1 MYKKAFHRFLP
12 SIKIW
17 HIASLCLPL
26 LLGAA
31 AVRHL
36 PISTPTAD
44 IPSTTTDESFAKEF
58 LRSRPSTELP
68 SRTLAALGSQ
78 SLPQQSVL
86 PAARTMEPQSSGM
99 QKRVSQSSSQR
110 MNAAPKSVARNAMT
124 QPQPPAEAAIRM
136 VAAPQPAR
144 NLPPIPLRVAVA
156 RDAKILSVGTSDA
169 GFVSTTEGTGIGQ
182 LSANTAVPVTLGG
195 SGLQIGQ
202 WQAPTAVWVK
212 PRAAN
217 GFVAIDGRWYRGA
230 VLLVARSEGLLAVNY
245 VDLESYL
252 YSVVGAEMP
261 ASWPI
266 EALKAQA
273 IAARSYAIVHIARP
287 ANDLYDLGATPRWQA
302 YNGTESETGATQQA
316 VDATRGILLS
326 YQGGV
331 VESLYASS
339 LDLVRDVHGGFGMSQ
354 HGANKLAQQ
363 SYSYAQILNHFYPG
377 TGLAVLSLK

>member
-1 MYKKAFHRFLP
+1 MLKKAFYKFLP
-12 SIKIW
+12 SFKIW
-17 HIASLCLPL
+17 HIAPLCLPL
-26 LLGAA
+26 LLGSA

-36 PISTPTAD
+36 PISAPAAD
-44 IPSTTTDESFAKEF
+44 APPATEKGLARDF
-58 LRSRPSTELP
+58 LLSQPTELP

-78 SLPQQSVL
+78 KLPQQPVFSRGRSADQQRSEAQKRALQPLVSQTK
-86 PAARTMEPQSSGM
+86 AAPQST
-99 QKRVSQSSSQR
+99 
-110 MNAAPKSVARNAMT
+110 PRNAMT
-124 QPQPPAEAAIRM
+124 RPKPPAEAAIRM
-136 VAAPQPAR
+136 AAAPQPAR
-144 NLPPIPLRVAVA
+144 NLPPIPLRVAIV
-156 RDAKILSVGTSDA
+156 RDAKMLSVGTSDA
-169 GFVSTTEGTGIGQ
+169 GAVATTEGTVIGQ
-182 LSANTAVPVTLGG
+182 FSANAAVPVTVGG
-195 SGLQIGQ
+195 AGLQVGQ

-230 VLLVARSEGLLAVNY
+230 VLLVARPEGLLAVNY

-302 YNGTESETGATQQA
+302 YSGTESETDATQRA
-316 VDATRGILLS
+316 VEATRGILLS
-326 YQGGV
+326 YKGGV

-339 LDLVRDVHGGFGMSQ
+339 IDLVRDVHGGFGMSQ

-363 SYSYAQILNHFYPG
+363 SYSYPQILNHFYPG